1 MIDTLIIIAMMAM
14 VLIPVVVI
22 GVADAKQNTKGFEMQ
37 RERNNWTDVVCNWV
51 VLIMVICPLMSLS
64 MIGFLAFIVL
74 ILGV

>member
-1 MIDTLIIIAMMAM
+1 MIDTLIVIAMMAM

-22 GVADAKQNTKGFEMQ
+22 GVADAKQNTKGFEML

>member
-1 MIDTLIIIAMMAM
+1 MIDTLIVIAMMAI

-22 GVADAKQNTKGFEMQ
+22 GVVDAKQNTKGFEML

>member
-22 GVADAKQNTKGFEMQ
+22 GVADAKQNTKGFEML
-37 RERNNWTDVVCNWV
+37 RERNNWTDIVCNWV

>member
-1 MIDTLIIIAMMAM
+1 MIDTLIVIAMMAI

-22 GVADAKQNTKGFEMQ
+22 GVADAKQNTKGFEML

>member
-1 MIDTLIIIAMMAM
+1 MIDTLIVIAMMAI

-22 GVADAKQNTKGFEMQ
+22 GVADAKQNTKGFEML
-37 RERNNWTDVVCNWV
+37 RERNNWTDVVCNWAI
-51 VLIMVICPLMSLS
+51 LIMVIIPLMSVA

>member
-22 GVADAKQNTKGFEMQ
+22 GVADAKQNTKGFEML

>member
-1 MIDTLIIIAMMAM
+1 MIDTLIVIAMMAM

-22 GVADAKQNTKGFEMQ
+22 GVADAKQNTKGFEML

-51 VLIMVICPLMSLS
+51 VLIMVIIPLMSVA
-64 MIGFLAFIVL
+64 MIGFLAFIVW